1 MISRGGN
8 RLSLG
13 DQESVRRNA
22 KGGVMVEAAPTPS
35 FKMSQPDLLL
45 EFLIVAFD
53 PPSQLGN
60 VDELTERDVLRKRRQ
75 PIFDRLLLA
84 IGPFNQQPLRPRSR
98 RPSEPP
104 RAVARPRTPNGS
116 VPARSRAWFETDL
129 VRNSYLAPTCA
140 VARPLLRQIQPI
152 GHRQAG
158 IMIGDRQRHR
168 DLTIVLLA
176 KLAAILSSHPD
187 RMLPFLGKARVV
199 DDPRFDRPV
208 AFQLWQHQF
217 PHLRENLLVR
227 PSSLADKMQ
236 QRLMLG
242 CGPFWRRDRCHRL
255 HAFALARHHQT
266 QAIIAKRLG

>member
-1 MISRGGN
+1 PTSWARIF
-8 RLSLG
+8 
-13 DQESVRRNA
+13 RRS
-22 KGGVMVEAAPTPS
+22 PT
-35 FKMSQPDLLL
+35 
-45 EFLIVAFD
+45 I
-53 PPSQLGN
+53 
-60 VDELTERDVLRKRRQ
+60 
-75 PIFDRLLLA
+75 
-84 IGPFNQQPLRPRSR
+84 
-98 RPSEPP
+98 
-104 RAVARPRTPNGS
+104 AVAWVWR
-116 VPARSRAWFETDL
+116 
-129 VRNSYLAPTCA
+129 
-140 VARPLLRQIQPI
+140 
-152 GHRQAG
+152 
-158 IMIGDRQRHR
+158 MIGDRQRHR

-217 PHLRENLLVR
+217 PPLRETLLVG

-266 QAIIAKRLG
+266 QAIIAKRLGPVRMPDHPREPLHIG